1 MRRSPLC
8 RTLCIIAVFALFA
21 APVSLQAGVGAS
33 DHRDSSGAVLSQTV
47 SQLWGFLSGLWAKNG
62 CRLDPS
68 GHCIPGTSAPGDNG
82 CIIDPSGQ
90 CATSPVTA
98 KNGCRLDPDG
108 RCLP

>member
-21 APVSLQAGVGAS
+21 APVSLQAGVASNHPDSGGA
-33 DHRDSSGAVLSQTV
+33 ALSRAF

-62 CRLDPS
+62 CRIDPS
-68 GHCIPGTSAPGDNG
+68 GHCIPETSASGDNG
-82 CIIDPSGQ
+82 CRLDPNGT

-98 KNGCRLDPDG
+98 KNGCRLDPNG